1 MLFKRNNRKK
11 VGIRE
16 KTASFVSQRQD
27 GNTQESSEEQVA
39 KPPISKVHKV
49 IEILEKFTLFSRS
62 GEDLM
67 SSLKVVNRVIH
78 AEEQLSKKQSTINA
92 YFRKEK

>member
-16 KTASFVSQRQD
+16 KKASFVSQRQD
-27 GNTQESSEEQVA
+27 GNSQTFSQPNFDEKQVRCPLRTGERSA
-39 KPPISKVHKV
+39 
-49 IEILEKFTLFSRS
+49 SRSS

-78 AEEQLSKKQSTINA
+78 AEEQLSKKLSTINA

>member
-1 MLFKRNNRKK
+1 
-11 VGIRE
+11 
-16 KTASFVSQRQD
+16 
-27 GNTQESSEEQVA
+27 
-39 KPPISKVHKV
+39 
-49 IEILEKFTLFSRS
+49 
-62 GEDLM
+62 M

>member
-1 MLFKRNNRKK
+1 MVFELP
-11 VGIRE
+11 
-16 KTASFVSQRQD
+16 
-27 GNTQESSEEQVA
+27 SSDEPVA
-39 KPPISKVHKV
+39 KPPINKVHKA